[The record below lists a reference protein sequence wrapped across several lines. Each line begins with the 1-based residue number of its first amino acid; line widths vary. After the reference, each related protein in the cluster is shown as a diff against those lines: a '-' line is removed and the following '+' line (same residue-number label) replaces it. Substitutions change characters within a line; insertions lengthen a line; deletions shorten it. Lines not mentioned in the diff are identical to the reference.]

1 MNLVRKKRLL
11 LFLLCLFCFSSFA
24 KAEEDAYVELLIF
37 RHTDLGQHA
46 LGTLLETHGTT
57 ATSPIARLSFST
69 ETASTSPI
77 ARLGFSTETASTTEL
92 ASQSTLREHSPPP
105 AGSAGGPRFSL
116 VTAEK
121 RQSLTDVKKRL
132 EGSSH
137 FALLHHLSWR
147 QALLDAEHS
156 LPVSLLPSRPQ
167 TGLYKAVAE
176 LSFSRYFRLQLELWY
191 SPALPGSPP
200 GNQETSERVLPVRFS
215 EVMDNDKLYY
225 FDHQLLGVLA
235 IARTE

>member
-57 ATSPIARLSFST
+57 ATSPIARLS
-69 ETASTSPI
+69 
-77 ARLGFSTETASTTEL
+77 FSTETASTTEL

>member
-46 LGTLLETHGTT
+46 LGTLLETHGTA
-57 ATSPIARLSFST
+57 ATSPIARLS
-69 ETASTSPI
+69 
-77 ARLGFSTETASTTEL
+77 FSTETASTTEL

-121 RQSLTDVKKRL
+121 RQSLTNVKKRL

>member
-46 LGTLLETHGTT
+46 LETLLETHGITD
-57 ATSPIARLSFST
+57 TSPIVRLNFS
-69 ETASTSPI
+69 A
-77 ARLGFSTETASTTEL
+77 ETASTTEL
-92 ASQSTLREHSPPP
+92 ASQSTLRKHSPPP
-105 AGSAGGPRFSL
+105 ADSAGGSKFSL